1 MKKLFSLL
9 LVLTL
14 VLSIFV
20 GCGKTDD
27 GQNDNTGNNDN
38 AGNAPAEKT
47 YSLVV
52 VTDSA
57 FGNNGKVSNVALAL
71 VIDDANK
78 VVAARFDSVEPV
90 AKLDETG
97 ALVVV
102 EAFDTKVE
110 QGDGYSMPKGSWAN
124 QAKAFEDA
132 IVGKTADEVAN
143 LDASL
148 YAGCTM
154 QATTP
159 IFKSLVAKA
168 FASANKV
175 TFTTAETFTTG
186 IAMDAAVKSGKGGK
200 VSASCDIAG
209 VVVAGGKVV
218 ACMLD
223 SVEQSFTIEEGAL
236 VQGTLAVSKND
247 QGDAYVM
254 PKGTWVKQA
263 QAFANSTVGKTAAEL
278 ANLEVVS
285 DALAAAGCTM
295 QNTTAGYKVTIISAV
310 GYAR

>member
-1 MKKLFSLL
+1 MKKILSLM

-14 VLSIFV
+14 ALSILA

-27 GQNDNTGNNDN
+27 GQNDNNT
-38 AGNAPAEKT
+38 PAEKT
-47 YSLVV
+47 YSLAVV
-52 VTDSA
+52 VDST

-71 VIDDANK
+71 VIDDAGK
-78 VVAARFDSVEPV
+78 IVAARFDSVEPT
-90 AKLDETG
+90 AKLDNAA
-97 ALVVV
+97 ALVPV
-102 EAFDTKVE
+102 EAFDSKVE
-110 QGDGYSMPKGSWAN
+110 QGDDYSMPAGSWAK

-168 FASANKV
+168 FAYTNKV
-175 TFTTAETFTTG
+175 TFKTAETITTG
-186 IAMDAAVKSGKGGK
+186 IAVDAAVKSGKGGK
-200 VSASCDIAG
+200 ITASCDIAG
-209 VVVAGGKVV
+209 VVMAGGKVV
-218 ACMLD
+218 ACAID
-223 SVEQSFTIEEGAL
+223 SVEQSFTVEEGAL
-236 VQGTLAVSKND
+236 VAGTLAVSKNE
-247 QGDAYVM
+247 QGESYTM
-254 PKGTWVKQA
+254 PAGSWVKQA

-295 QNTTAGYKVTIISAV
+295 QNTTAGYKTTIISAV
-310 GYAR
+310 SYAR